1 MLRTVTFAKVNQVA
15 TVMSSVFYRHT
26 RMQPPFAV
34 GGDGPYIID
43 SEGRRYLDAC
53 GGAAV
58 SCLGHDHPDVIAA
71 IKRQLD
77 AIPFAHSAFFTSAA
91 AEELADLLVARSPG
105 MARVYLVS
113 GGSEAMEA
121 ALKLARRRRS
131 SWRGSTFWSA
141 VSRSAGISSPAARVT
156 TATPWAR
163 WRSAATS
170 GAGSSSSP
178 S

>member
-121 ALKLARRRRS
+121 AHRRAR
-131 SWRGSTFWSA
+131 
-141 VSRSAGISSPAARVT
+141 
-156 TATPWAR
+156 
-163 WRSAATS
+163 
-170 GAGSSSSP
+170 SSSSGLR
-178 S
+178 SRARMS